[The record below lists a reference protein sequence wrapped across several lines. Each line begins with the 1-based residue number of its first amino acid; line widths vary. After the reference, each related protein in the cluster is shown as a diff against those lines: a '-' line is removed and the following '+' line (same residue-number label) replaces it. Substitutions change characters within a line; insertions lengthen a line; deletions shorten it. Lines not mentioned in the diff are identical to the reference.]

1 LIFVLSD
8 ISDTLNKFVFLCQN
22 KAVPPQK
29 WRWYMIR
36 KDQLLNTDRVDKIVR
51 LNLLKSGEDVVS
63 LIKEIQKECQKIM
76 LGLRFEKDK
85 VMEPW
90 RF

>member
-1 LIFVLSD
+1 
-8 ISDTLNKFVFLCQN
+8 
-22 KAVPPQK
+22 
-29 WRWYMIR
+29 MIR

>member
-1 LIFVLSD
+1 M
-8 ISDTLNKFVFLCQN
+8 
-22 KAVPPQK
+22 PPQK